1 MDNWNKRPDFI
12 VSVDG
17 FDELL
22 ELSQRMSYDMR
33 KRVEDIVHD
42 FEGDYEDFIAYVA
55 AEYEKCWIAKF
66 GEKPWNPY
74 IDLFFVGRWIFE
86 DDKKFKEMCLYFQE
100 QGWLYNWY

>member
-12 VSVDG
+12 VSVDD

-22 ELSQRMSYDMR
+22 ELSERMTSKMR
-33 KRVEDIVHD
+33 KRIGDIARD

-55 AEYEKCWIAKF
+55 AEYEKRYVAEF
-66 GEKPWNPY
+66 GRKPFGSEL
-74 IDLFFVGRWIFE
+74 DLFWVGRWIIE
-86 DDKKFKEMCLYFQE
+86 DDKKFREMCLYFQE